1 MIKILTLYFENN
13 NYFNDNIIF
22 LLFGLVKK

>member
-13 NYFNDNIIF
+13 NYYYDSIIF
-22 LLFGLVKK
+22 FLFGLVKK